1 MKHAVSK
8 RLVILLSSPLLLLG
22 CGGSSSKEF
31 WIYTSVYKEVYPLF
45 EPGLT
50 EAFPA
55 VEFKWY
61 QSGSEKIAAKIL
73 AEEKGGGTRADLLMT
88 SDLFFYQELKKLG
101 RLLTLDGPVF
111 EGVPT
116 ELRDPDGAFAVVR
129 IPLMVLAYHREH
141 VTGGDVPTSFED
153 LLDPKYEGRLAMPSP
168 LESGSMLTT
177 VLYLYQRFGEA
188 YFEGLRGNDVLSA
201 GGNGSTLSR
210 IQSGE
215 RPVGM
220 VLLENILQAKQ
231 RGLESV
237 EFVIPEEGA
246 LPIPSPLAIFEPTAD
261 GDGSKEELARRV
273 LDWFL
278 SPAAREVV
286 VQGWMHTAFP
296 DDPPPNGAPAF
307 GDLRL
312 HPWDL
317 ATFERW
323 GEQRQEVK
331 SSFQRIVLQ

>member
-1 MKHAVSK
+1 MKRRSPLL
-8 RLVILLSSPLLLLG
+8 LVLLLLG
-22 CGGSSSKEF
+22 CGGGSDRQEL

-45 EPGLT
+45 EPGLAA
-50 EAFPA
+50 AFPD
-55 VEFKWY
+55 VEVKWY

-88 SDLFFYQELKKLG
+88 SDLFFYQELAELG
-101 RLLTLDGPVF
+101 RLLTLEGPVF
-111 EGVPT
+111 ESVPA

-141 VTGGDVPTSFED
+141 VTGDDVPASFAD
-153 LLDPKYEGRLAMPSP
+153 LLDPKYEGKLTMPSP
-168 LESGSMLTT
+168 LESGSTLTT
-177 VLYLYQRFGEA
+177 VLYLYQHFGEP
-188 YFEGLRGNDVLSA
+188 YFEGLRANDVLSA

-220 VLLENILQAKQ
+220 VLLENVLQAKA

-237 EFVIPEEGA
+237 ELVIPEEGA
-246 LPIPSPLAIFEPTAD
+246 LPIPSPLAIFKPRDDPD
-261 GDGSKEELARRV
+261 GRREALARRV

-278 SPAAREVV
+278 SPEARRVV
-286 VQGWMHTAFP
+286 VKGWMHTAFP
-296 DDPPPNGAPAF
+296 DDPPPAGAPPYSE
-307 GDLRL
+307 LRL
-312 HPWDL
+312 HAWDL
-317 ATFERW
+317 STFERW

-331 SSFQRIVLQ
+331 SVFQRIVLQ